1 MFQMSG
7 NAHFSSSYSRF
18 CNSLNSTFFS
28 SHALKLS
35 NDQCRN
41 TYLNISSDVSIQFL
55 KLTINSVADSATLL
69 QDCVKVWREKSTT
82 VPHKFHVSWPLCI
95 EFLDPLMYFL
105 LSIQGVNIK
114 KSLKLGK
121 RYLVNS
127 RWSSEVCI
135 LRQISIKIRSEINAI
150 NSWRNHRFQQIHDV
164 RNQWSII

>member
-1 MFQMSG
+1 MTRVGTLIWICPATS
-7 NAHFSSSYSRF
+7 
-18 CNSLNSTFFS
+18 
-28 SHALKLS
+28 
-35 NDQCRN
+35 
-41 TYLNISSDVSIQFL
+41 SIQYL
-55 KLTINSVADSATLL
+55 KLTINSVADSATLV

-121 RYLVNS
+121 QYLVNS

-135 LRQISIKIRSEINAI
+135 LSQISIKIRSETNAI
-150 NSWRNHRFQQIHDV
+150 NSWMKSSFPADSWCEEVNDF
-164 RNQWSII
+164 SFSA